1 MALSV
6 RLSMLSIAAA
16 LLAAPASALA
26 ADPGCGAV
34 VTEDVVLESDLV
46 GCPEDGLVVAA
57 AGVTV
62 DLNDHLVSGTGL
74 GAGIRVQAP
83 DATVRRGTI
92 TGFDRGVSVVVD
104 EVGTARL
111 RQLEVA
117 SNGRGVV
124 LGSGF
129 GATGPGSL
137 TLAHARVHDNAGAG
151 VAASGWRFETVIRE
165 SRIRGNGGAGIIFN
179 NDSFGGTVTDSWVAG
194 NRTGVVYDFAPGGRV
209 VGNLI
214 SGNGVWGL
222 FGFRSGGMTVTGN
235 AITGNGT
242 PGELSGGAYTSEG
255 GTRFER
261 NLFAFNTGDGLL
273 VEEHEDHRPLWPIR
287 DNVAIAN
294 SGWGI
299 NAQPG
304 FANSGNVARR
314 NGQKAQC
321 LNVVCRRG

>member
-1 MALSV
+1 MALSA
-6 RLSMLSIAAA
+6 RLTTLTIAAA
-16 LLAAPASALA
+16 LLAAPAPALA

-34 VTEDVVLESDLV
+34 VTEDVVLGSDLT
-46 GCPEDGLVVAA
+46 GCPGDGLVVAA

-62 DLNDHLVSGTGL
+62 DLNDHRVSGTGL

-83 DATVRRGTI
+83 DVTVRRGTI

-104 EVGTARL
+104 AVGAARL
-111 RQLEVA
+111 RGLEIA

-124 LGSGF
+124 LGTGF
-129 GATGPGSL
+129 NATGPGSL
-137 TLAHARVHDNAGAG
+137 ALVNARVHDNAGAG
-151 VAASGWRFETVIRE
+151 VAASGWRFETVVRDSAIR
-165 SRIRGNGGAGIIFN
+165 RNGGAGISFS
-179 NDSFGGTVTDSWVAG
+179 DSFGGTVTGSWIAG
-194 NRTGVVYDFAPGGRV
+194 NRTGVVYDFATGGRV
-209 VGNLI
+209 ERNLI
-214 SGNGVWGL
+214 SGNDIWGL
-222 FGFRSGGMTVTGN
+222 FGFRAGGMTVTEN
-235 AITGNGT
+235 VIASNGT

-261 NLFAFNTGDGLL
+261 NVFAFNSGDGLL
-273 VEEHEDHRPLWPIR
+273 VEEDEEHRPSWPIR
-287 DNVAIAN
+287 NNLAIAN

-304 FANSGNVARR
+304 FPNSGNIARR